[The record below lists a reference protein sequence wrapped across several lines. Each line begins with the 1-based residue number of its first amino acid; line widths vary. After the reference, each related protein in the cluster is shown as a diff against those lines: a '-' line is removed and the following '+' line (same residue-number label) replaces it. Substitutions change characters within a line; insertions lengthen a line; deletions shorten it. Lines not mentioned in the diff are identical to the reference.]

1 MEDIEDWLSNSMVE
15 LVTESSKVKTAKQ
28 ERFER
33 TMDTPKGKL
42 RVVMLACKKSA
53 GRGIMGTKVFRD
65 ISYFLDG
72 KEMTRNEVLDELCNG

>member
-15 LVTESSKVKTAKQ
+15 LVMESSKVKTAKQ

-33 TMDTPKGKL
+33 TTDTPKGKL
-42 RVVMLACKKSA
+42 RVVMLASKKSA
-53 GRGIMGTKVFRD
+53 GRGIMGLKVYRD

-72 KEMTRNEVLDELCNG
+72 KEMTRNEVLDALCNG